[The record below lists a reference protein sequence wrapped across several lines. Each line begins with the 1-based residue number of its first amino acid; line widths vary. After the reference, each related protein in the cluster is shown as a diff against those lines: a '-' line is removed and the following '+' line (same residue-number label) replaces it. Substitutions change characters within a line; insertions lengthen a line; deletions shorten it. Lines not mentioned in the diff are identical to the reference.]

1 MVHQETDWLS
11 YWLTPTGLKP
21 WKKKVNAILKM
32 GAPTTL
38 GTKIDQMGNPF
49 GQIPILVNSVG
60 LCRTRYYPFGQF
72 WPNWCPIWSLGC
84 PIWSKLT
91 KWVSQLFQFGQGY
104 FTAPIWSISIWST
117 ISFQFGQFPN
127 GANLVKSWWI
137 PIWSTIVH
145 TSSVPLQ
152 FGQLILIVVECP
164 N

>member
-1 MVHQETDWLS
+1 
-11 YWLTPTGLKP
+11 
-21 WKKKVNAILKM
+21 
-32 GAPTTL
+32 
-38 GTKIDQMGNPF
+38 MGNKGSMVAVGVKNWGTDNPEEYT
-49 GQIPILVNSVG
+49 GDESWPNGKPIWSIFNLVNSVEM
-60 LCRTRYYPFGQF
+60 CRTWYYPFGQF

-152 FGQLILIVVECP
+152 FGQPILIVVECP